1 VELSEQWTIPYS
13 TADMQRVIQQGMAA
27 ADTMLM
33 GRRTYQQMA
42 AYWPS
47 MTATDDPFAEFLNTS
62 PSSWSP
68 PPCSQSTGRT
78 QP

>member
-1 VELSEQWTIPYS
+1 MSEQWTTPYF
-13 TADMQRVIQQGMAA
+13 TADLQQVIQQGMAA

-33 GRRTYQQMA
+33 GRRTYEQMA

-47 MTATDDPFAEFLNTS
+47 M
-62 PSSWSP
+62 SP
-68 PPCSQSTGRT
+68 PRCSRSTGRT